1 MTKEFLVTVDIAR
14 TLTFRVHAEDEKEAY
29 KMFDRI
35 PDKDI
40 KITLAG
46 REPIYN
52 EEFDRGFDTEY
63 VKHYADDDGVYVE
76 RFPYKEVMRV
86 SEIVDKWDCSQ
97 EPPVTEK
104 NGELPF

>member
-1 MTKEFLVTVDIAR
+1 M
-14 TLTFRVHAEDEKEAY
+14 
-29 KMFDRI
+29 
-35 PDKDI
+35 
-40 KITLAG
+40 
-46 REPIYN
+46 
-52 EEFDRGFDTEY
+52 
-63 VKHYADDDGVYVE
+63 KHYADDDGVYVE